1 MAEPKRQFTLEF
13 RAEAVRLTR
22 ASGCSHREIAAVLG
36 IGRSRLLNW
45 IDRER
50 DREMVTLPADRQ
62 EDMTAE
68 LKCLRRENEVLRQE
82 RDLKGAPSGV
92 RS

>member
-13 RAEAVRLTR
+13 RADAVRLTQTNGR
-22 ASGCSHREIAAVLG
+22 PHREIAAVLG
-36 IGRSRLLNW
+36 IGRSRLRNG
-45 IDRER
+45 IARQR
-50 DREMVTLPADRQ
+50 DREMDTLPADRQ

-68 LKCLRRENEVLRQE
+68 LKCLRRENEVLCQE
-82 RDLKGAPSGV
+82 RDSQGAPSGV